1 MLNVADVVERES
13 VGGEIGFAVSLV
25 HGGAKGSLRGAA
37 ALRSQNATLHAII
50 FIYATYFLVDTNKVI
65 L

>member
-1 MLNVADVVERES
+1 MVGLSES
-13 VGGEIGFAVSLV
+13 I
-25 HGGAKGSLRGAA
+25 KDSLRGAA

-50 FIYATYFLVDTNKVI
+50 CIYATYFLVDTNKVI